1 MAIHGVRNLNK
12 SPVLISVLDTLT
24 TKFSTDQLT
33 DNILNSKNYLTNSIR
48 NKVVKKWSKDF
59 YRSKENTL
67 RSLSSYY
74 SHSVLGKRKYLSLR
88 KANQQATFENLKIT
102 NFVSYKLLVKE
113 IQNIDIGKLHDI
125 SELFHN
131 MKSLNGMYRLPAE
144 FILYLAKFYLKINNW
159 REDKLKTFKSLKQ
172 KDHESF
178 LFAIAM
184 GGDGAPGIGMSVLVS
199 FINVG
204 ERLPSSKEQF
214 LLLSGDVDE
223 GSQVVQNSFKPLVK
237 DLNYLESRVFEIDTD
252 NEKKKVEFMMT
263 ELPNYMKMLS
273 FLAAELSNSASYFST
288 FANVARNE
296 VNNYKKSF
304 GLGSEHFGNHFLI

>member
-1 MAIHGVRNLNK
+1 
-12 SPVLISVLDTLT
+12 
-24 TKFSTDQLT
+24 
-33 DNILNSKNYLTNSIR
+33 
-48 NKVVKKWSKDF
+48 
-59 YRSKENTL
+59 
-67 RSLSSYY
+67 
-74 SHSVLGKRKYLSLR
+74 
-88 KANQQATFENLKIT
+88 
-102 NFVSYKLLVKE
+102 
-113 IQNIDIGKLHDI
+113 
-125 SELFHN
+125 
-131 MKSLNGMYRLPAE
+131 
-144 FILYLAKFYLKINNW
+144 
-159 REDKLKTFKSLKQ
+159 
-172 KDHESF
+172 
-178 LFAIAM
+178 
-184 GGDGAPGIGMSVLVS
+184 MSVLVS